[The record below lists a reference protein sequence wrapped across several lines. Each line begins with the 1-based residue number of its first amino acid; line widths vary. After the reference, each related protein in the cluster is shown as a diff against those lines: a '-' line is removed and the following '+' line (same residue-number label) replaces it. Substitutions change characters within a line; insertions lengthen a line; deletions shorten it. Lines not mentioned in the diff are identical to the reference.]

1 MTIHEISCIIKIVK
15 RGKALNEYEEERTL
29 NEEMGMTDNQ
39 WKDFLRGYKED
50 LEELKEY
57 QEEDNKKAFEKKIQR
72 MLKRIQE
79 SLES

>member
-1 MTIHEISCIIKIVK
+1 M
-15 RGKALNEYEEERTL
+15 
-29 NEEMGMTDNQ
+29 EEMGMTDNQ

-50 LEELKEY
+50 LEELNEY
-57 QEEDNKKAFEKKIQR
+57 REEGNEEAFEKKIIK

>member
-1 MTIHEISCIIKIVK
+1 M
-15 RGKALNEYEEERTL
+15 
-29 NEEMGMTDNQ
+29 EEMGMTDNQ

-57 QEEDNKKAFEKKIQR
+57 REEGNEEAFEKKITK

>member
-1 MTIHEISCIIKIVK
+1 MMILSDRASNLKYRKVVHM
-15 RGKALNEYEEERTL
+15 
-29 NEEMGMTDNQ
+29 EEMGMTDNQ

-57 QEEDNKKAFEKKIQR
+57 QDEGNNIAFEKKITK

-79 SLES
+79 SLEG

>member
-1 MTIHEISCIIKIVK
+1 M
-15 RGKALNEYEEERTL
+15 
-29 NEEMGMTDNQ
+29 EEMGMTDNQ

-57 QEEDNKKAFEKKIQR
+57 KDEGDDKGFEKKIQK

>member
-1 MTIHEISCIIKIVK
+1 M
-15 RGKALNEYEEERTL
+15 
-29 NEEMGMTDNQ
+29 EEMGMTDNQ

-50 LEELKEY
+50 LEELREY
-57 QEEDNKKAFEKKIQR
+57 QEEGNEREFERKMSK

>member
-1 MTIHEISCIIKIVK
+1 MED
-15 RGKALNEYEEERTL
+15 
-29 NEEMGMTDNQ
+29 MGMTDNQ

-50 LEELKEY
+50 LEELREHKE
-57 QEEDNKKAFEKKIQR
+57 EGNEKAFNRKMEK

>member
-1 MTIHEISCIIKIVK
+1 M
-15 RGKALNEYEEERTL
+15 Y
-29 NEEMGMTDNQ
+29 EEMGMTDNQ

-50 LEELKEY
+50 LEELQEY
-57 QEEDNKKAFEKKIQR
+57 EEEGNKKAFEKKMQR

>member
-1 MTIHEISCIIKIVK
+1 MI
-15 RGKALNEYEEERTL
+15 
-29 NEEMGMTDNQ
+29 EEMGMTDNQ

-50 LEELKEY
+50 LEELLEY
-57 QEEDNKKAFEKKIQR
+57 QKDGNQQAFEKKMGK

>member
-1 MTIHEISCIIKIVK
+1 
-15 RGKALNEYEEERTL
+15 
-29 NEEMGMTDNQ
+29 MGMTDNQ

>member
-1 MTIHEISCIIKIVK
+1 MILSDRVSNLKYRKVVHM
-15 RGKALNEYEEERTL
+15 
-29 NEEMGMTDNQ
+29 EEMGMTDNQ

-57 QEEDNKKAFEKKIQR
+57 QDEGNNIAFEKKITK

-79 SLES
+79 SLEG